1 MVCQIFD
8 RESILLVDVILLFRI
23 IMPTGKT
30 VFAQIMDLVPD
41 YELEKCI
48 DKYKGDYKTKK
59 FTCRDQFMV
68 MSYAQFTRSSSLRV
82 VEATLTAFSSKL
94 YHSGLKLMHKSTLA
108 EMNEN
113 KSWLIYKDFAQVLIK
128 RASGLYKDDY
138 FRIGLKAMVYAFD
151 SSTIK
156 LCLSLC
162 PWAKFHHNK
171 GAFKMHTLM
180 NLRGSIPTFIWLT
193 EGKVNDMNGLDV
205 IPVEPGAY
213 YLFDKGYVDFYRLY
227 NYFQKHN
234 AFYVTR
240 AKDNMKYEVTQEH
253 EVDQQTGI
261 IRDLTI
267 RLSGSIVSKDYPDEM
282 RLVIY
287 EDYTEGKN
295 TIYRF
300 LTNEFELL
308 PITIAELYRE
318 RWQIELFFKWIK
330 QHLHIQSFF
339 GTTENAVYTQIW
351 IAICDYLLLI
361 IAKKLYHMEQNL
373 YIISQAIGLILFER
387 VPLSDMFKQ
396 LDNSK
401 LEPDI
406 DEQLSL
412 F

>member
-1 MVCQIFD
+1 
-8 RESILLVDVILLFRI
+8 
-23 IMPTGKT
+23 
-30 VFAQIMDLVPD
+30 
-41 YELEKCI
+41 
-48 DKYKGDYKTKK
+48 
-59 FTCRDQFMV
+59 
-68 MSYAQFTRSSSLRV
+68 
-82 VEATLTAFSSKL
+82 
-94 YHSGLKLMHKSTLA
+94 
-108 EMNEN
+108 
-113 KSWLIYKDFAQVLIK
+113 
-128 RASGLYKDDY
+128 
-138 FRIGLKAMVYAFD
+138 MVYAFD
-151 SSTIK
+151 SITIK

-171 GAFKMHTLM
+171 GAFKMHTLI

-213 YLFDKGYVDFYRLY
+213 YLLDKGYVDFYQLY
-227 NYFQKHN
+227 NYFQKRN

-240 AKDNMKYEVTQEH
+240 AKDNMKYKVTQEH
-253 EVDQQTGI
+253 EVDQQIGVVS
-261 IRDLTI
+261 DLTI
-267 RLSGSIVSKDYPDEM
+267 RLSGPIVSKDYPDEM

-295 TIYRF
+295 TVYRF
-300 LTNEFELL
+300 LTNDFELPAL
-308 PITIAELYRE
+308 TIAELYRE

-361 IAKKLYHMEQNL
+361 IAKKLYHMKQNL

-387 VPLSDMFKQ
+387 IPLSDMFNQ
-396 LDNSK
+396 FGNSK
-401 LEPDI
+401 LELDSK
-406 DEQLSL
+406 EQLSL